1 MSSNDD
7 SDNSDLE
14 NDIIVGKCDASDMSE
29 ESDWCLSLWWNMSK
43 QEEDAEYQCHPD
55 LETIFN
61 NLNLSVQHFM
71 DVCSI
76 PPYQ

>member
-14 NDIIVGKCDASDMSE
+14 NVIIVGKCDASDMSE
-29 ESDWCLSLWWNMSK
+29 ESDRCLSLWWKMSK

-55 LETIFN
+55 LETI
-61 NLNLSVQHFM
+61 NL
-71 DVCSI
+71 
-76 PPYQ
+76 